1 MLFPEEKVMMT
12 DLVDEWYQAIKE
24 VTEEADGIFSEKGR
38 LYDINDPVWARAE
51 WPVGFIHE
59 ITKKA
64 NRVKQLMAGI
74 TVINS
79 DDTMYK
85 VIETQEELIDIMNY
99 ARMFA
104 AINKMLLKR
113 HEAVCEANMKAFTGI
128 PIRPGEKVVVGG
140 LRKVNPLYARE
151 GESDAEYRRRIDGT
165 FAADGSLK
173 DKDPH

>member
-12 DLVDEWYQAIKE
+12 NLVYEWYQAMKD
-24 VTEEADGIFSEKGR
+24 VTLEADGIFSEKGM
-38 LYDINDPVWARAE
+38 LYDVNDRVWARAE

-64 NRVKQLMAGI
+64 NRVKQMMAGI
-74 TVINS
+74 TVIDS

-85 VIETQEELIDIMNY
+85 VIETQEELIDILNY

-104 AINKMLLKR
+104 ALNAMLLKR
-113 HEAVCEANMKAFTGI
+113 HEAVCEANGDDFTGI
-128 PIRPGEKVVVGG
+128 PIRPGEQRVIGG
-140 LRKVNPLYARE
+140 EKNPLYARE
-151 GESDAEYRRRIDGT
+151 GESSAEYRRRIDGT